1 MGLDA
6 VVIGSIVGVLI
17 TILVFGY
24 IAYEVVKKMD
34 ETQSDD

>member
-6 VVIGSIVGVLI
+6 VVIASIVGVLI

-24 IAYEVVKKMD
+24 IVYEVVKKMD

>member
-6 VVIGSIVGVLI
+6 VVIASIAGVMI

-24 IAYEVVKKMD
+24 IVYEVVKKMD